1 MPCSMLLQGKPRGD
15 ESPTTVEEM
24 RAKLEREMVVA
35 HEEQKR

>member
-1 MPCSMLLQGKPRGD
+1 MPCPLFQGKPRGD

-24 RAKLEREMVVA
+24 RAKLEKEMAAA